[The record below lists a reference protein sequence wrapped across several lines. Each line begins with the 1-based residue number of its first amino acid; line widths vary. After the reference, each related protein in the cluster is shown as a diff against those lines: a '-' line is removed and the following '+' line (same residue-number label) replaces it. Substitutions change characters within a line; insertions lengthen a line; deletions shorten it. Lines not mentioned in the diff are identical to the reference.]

1 MPTKHA
7 ADPLL
12 SALLSFAPFW
22 KAAAA
27 LHDHNELQL
36 CLLFS
41 GGPDSVALALALCEL
56 AKLAT
61 KPVGAAQ
68 LIPASLPKPELA
80 FARKFL
86 SHPRNVSVE
95 LLHLNHGLREAAAK
109 EAKWVERFAA
119 KHGCGCECRSSD
131 VAAHAKEHCLSVEEA
146 GRVVRYTMLN
156 ERLEADP
163 QALGFTAHN
172 LNDNAESV
180 LYALAQRTGISGM
193 LGIAPVLHGRI
204 LRPLLTLRKDE
215 ILAELKRR
223 EAKYLTDETNLVP
236 DRPRTFLRH
245 KVVPLMQELNPRFL
259 ENAYATCD
267 NIRGYEGLFRWAL
280 DTTTQI
286 ALAEVRHW
294 RTVLPLPLMPQA
306 QWFAF
311 APSSWD
317 ENIRGSLG
325 VVFFHLLRSFHASLG
340 WNAAHEL
347 ADAVRGGIGYQL
359 AAHGMCI
366 EYHAP
371 SGLLFIVHAPKTE
384 EAQLVPGECWMG
396 GSQVRLEKLAGEN
409 IAAELRRL
417 EQDEARVTFGCE
429 QPCVEGVRPYA
440 AVFGARMKLPLFVRQ
455 VKRGDRMMLARE
467 GSSKLSDIFVNL
479 KVPHCLRECWP
490 VVTDADGEIVWL
502 PGLARGGASPV
513 APKAKAAWKLTW
525 EAML

>member
-22 KAAAA
+22 KAAA
-27 LHDHNELQL
+27 LHGHDELHL

-41 GGPDSVALALALCEL
+41 GGPDSVALALALCEFAKIAAKPTGA
-56 AKLAT
+56 AKL
-61 KPVGAAQ
+61 
-68 LIPASLPKPELA
+68 IPLNLPKPELA
-80 FARKFL
+80 SARKFFA
-86 SHPRNVSVE
+86 HPRKVSVE
-95 LLHLNHGLREAAAK
+95 LLHLNHGLRDAAAK
-109 EAKWVERFAA
+109 EAKWVAKFAE
-119 KHGCGCECRSSD
+119 KCGCACECRSED
-131 VAAHAKEHCLSVEEA
+131 VAAYAKEHCLSVEEA
-146 GRVVRYTMLN
+146 GRVVRYMMLN

-163 QALGFTAHN
+163 LALGFTAHN

-204 LRPLLTLRKDE
+204 LRPLLALRKDE
-215 ILAELKRR
+215 ILAELKQR

-245 KVVPLMQELNPRFL
+245 KVVPLMQELNPRFV

-294 RTVLPLPLMPQA
+294 RTVLPLPLLPQA

-325 VVFFHLLRSFHASLG
+325 VVFFHLLRNFHASLS

-347 ADAVRGGIGYQL
+347 ADAVRGGIGYE
-359 AAHGMCI
+359 ACAPMMGI

-371 SGLLFIVHAPKTE
+371 SGLLFIVRCPHTA
-384 EAQLVPGECWMG
+384 EAELHPGECWLG
-396 GSQVRLEKLAGEN
+396 GSQLRLEKLAGKD
-409 IAAELRRL
+409 IAAQLRRL
-417 EQDEARVTFGCE
+417 EKDEARIAFGSA
-429 QPCVEGVRPYA
+429 QPCVEGTRPYA
-440 AVFGARMKLPLFVRQ
+440 AMLGAGVKLPLRVRQ
-455 VKRGDRMMLARE
+455 VKRGDRMLLARE

-479 KVPHCLRECWP
+479 KVPHCLRGCWP
-490 VVTDADGEIVWL
+490 VVTDAAGEIVWL
-502 PGLARGGASPV
+502 PGLARGGA
-513 APKAKAAWKLTW
+513 AAVTSRAQSAWILTW

>member
-12 SALLSFAPFW
+12 SALLLFAPFW
-22 KAAAA
+22 KALAM
-27 LHDHNELQL
+27 LNNHDEIKL

-41 GGPDSVALALALCEL
+41 GGPDSVALALALCEF
-56 AKLAT
+56 AKLAA
-61 KPVGAAQ
+61 KPAGAMK
-68 LIPASLPKPELA
+68 LVPLSLPKPELA
-80 FARKFL
+80 TARKFL
-86 SHPRNVSVE
+86 SKPRNVSVE

-109 EAKWVERFAA
+109 EAKWVEMFAV

-131 VAAHAKEHCLSVEEA
+131 VAAYAKEHCLSVEEA
-146 GRVVRYTMLN
+146 GRVVRYAMLN
-156 ERLEADP
+156 ERLEANP
-163 QALGFTAHN
+163 NAFGFTAHN

-204 LRPLLTLRKDE
+204 LRPLLALRKNDV
-215 ILAELKRR
+215 LAELKRR
-223 EAKYLTDETNLVP
+223 EAKYMIDETNLVP

-245 KVVPLMQELNPRFL
+245 KVVPLMQELNPRFV

-294 RTVLPLPLMPQA
+294 RTVLPLPLLPQA

-325 VVFFHLLRSFHASLG
+325 VVFFHLLRNFHASLS

-347 ADAVRGGIGYQL
+347 ADAVRGGLGYQL
-359 AAHGMCI
+359 TAHGICI

-371 SGLLFIVHAPKTE
+371 SGLLFIVHASKSE

-396 GSQVRLEKLAGEN
+396 GSQVRLEKQAGEN
-409 IAAELRRL
+409 VAAELRRL
-417 EQDEARVTFGCE
+417 EKDEARITFGVG
-429 QPCVEGVRPYA
+429 QPCVEGARPYA

-455 VKRGDRMMLARE
+455 VKRGDRMMLTRE

-490 VVTDADGEIVWL
+490 VVTDAQGEIVWL
-502 PGLARGGASPV
+502 PGLARGGASTV
-513 APKAKAAWKLTW
+513 TSRAQAAWRLTW